1 MCDLK
6 PKCRNAKS
14 KSRPPPRSYTHTLQ
28 TSINY
33 TIQQPDG
40 YKDTTTTNMTSSAPP
55 RASWFGRW
63 VETGEMEPG
72 EGRGGRRERERGTYY
87 YYIITLY
94 IRHRRRIRRSRGGEM
109 WAPCWASGRFGAS
122 QDAPPIVE
130 SAVCASKRQ

>member
-14 KSRPPPRSYTHTLQ
+14 KSHPPPRPYTHTLQ

-40 YKDTTTTNMTSSAPP
+40 YKDTTITNIISSTPP

-63 VETGEMEPG
+63 VETGEMEPEKVEAVDESEKEVHTTTTSSHYTLDIEG
-72 EGRGGRRERERGTYY
+72 E
-87 YYIITLY
+87 
-94 IRHRRRIRRSRGGEM
+94 
-109 WAPCWASGRFGAS
+109 
-122 QDAPPIVE
+122 
-130 SAVCASKRQ
+130 